1 MPDRNERAITVRG
14 AGGTTRQ
21 IEVRSFEGRADA
33 DQGIVSGYLS
43 TFWHVDSYATVM
55 HPSAFTKTLQ
65 ERGDKL
71 PLLYQHNPDW
81 AIGKLANLVVDET
94 GLHHESPV
102 VDDGAEG
109 TVTLKRLRGGVPFAH
124 SFGFQRI
131 RERPATDADPLILG
145 QDVPEWVMRNLPQS
159 VYVIE
164 EVKLWEGS
172 IVTFPANEH
181 AVIEALRTGIRAQ
194 GLTQTLEDLRAGR
207 LDAASRAL
215 VAELV
220 AAWQSAAPDRGNPAP
235 RTEEEARSDRAF
247 IASFLAREMGIPLE
261 NTQCAA

>member
-14 AGGTTRQ
+14 AGGTSRQ

-43 TFWHVDSYATVM
+43 TWWHVDSYSTAV
-55 HPSAFTKTLQ
+55 HPNAFTKTLQ

-81 AIGKLANLVVDET
+81 AIGKLAGLEVDDT
-94 GLHHESPV
+94 GLRHASKI

-109 TVTLKRLRGGVPFAH
+109 SVTLKRLRGDVPFAH
-124 SFGFQRI
+124 SFGFQTI

-145 QDVPEWVMRNLPQS
+145 QDIPEWVMRNLPQS
-159 VYVIE
+159 VWVIE

-172 IVTFPANEH
+172 VVTFPANEH
-181 AVIEALRTGIRAQ
+181 AVIEALRTNIRAQ
-194 GLTQTLEDLRAGR
+194 GLTQTLEDLRTGQ

-215 VAELV
+215 VAELA
-220 AAWQSAAPDRGNPAP
+220 AAWQSAAPDRDIPAP
-235 RTEEEARSDRAF
+235 RTEEEARADRAF
-247 IASFLAREMGIPLE
+247 IASFMAREMGLDLE
-261 NTQCAA
+261 HILCAA